1 MMKDKTQVLSL
12 VNPEHNQQF
21 LARIEQLHPG
31 SQRLWGKMTVS
42 QMLHHCLLP
51 LELAASER
59 KMRVNR
65 FLAFFGPLS
74 KLFFTH
80 QKRFSKNLPTAPA
93 LVIRHEPDFEV
104 ARSALHA
111 KVAHF
116 GAHGMAAY
124 GHKPHPIFGKM
135 SPEEWNE
142 LQTKHLDHHL
152 RQFGV

>member
-1 MMKDKTQVLSL
+1 MKQKLPKISL
-12 VNPEHNQQF
+12 IATADNQQF
-21 LARIEQLHPG
+21 ITRIRQLHPD
-31 SQRLWGKMTVS
+31 SKALWGKMTVS

-59 KMRVNR
+59 DIQVNR
-65 FLAFFGPLS
+65 FMALFGPLS
-74 KLFFTH
+74 KLLFTH
-80 QKRFSKNLPTAPA
+80 QKRFGKNLPTAPA

-104 ARSALHA
+104 AKLALLS
-111 KVAHF
+111 KVAFF
-116 GAHGMAAY
+116 GEKGIAAY
-124 GHKPHPIFGKM
+124 GNKPHPLFGKM